1 MKTALRTYHPIPSL
15 QTEEIS
21 QKEMSDAPRI
31 KAMLKAAYL
40 DWEANN
46 NQPANLQA
54 VAAKKASGEVLRG
67 PPTTVIEAIF
77 LLFNEAAVRLCS
89 PRMHRVMC

>member
-15 QTEEIS
+15 QTEKIS

-31 KAMLKAAYL
+31 KGILKAAFL
-40 DWEANN
+40 DWEAN

-54 VAAKKASGEVLRG
+54 VAAKKASGEVTRG

-77 LLFNEAAVRLCS
+77 LLFNEAAVRFQS
-89 PRMHRVMC
+89 